1 MADKGVSCLSEQEK
15 KIIEILHEMKYGEIK
30 IIVQD
35 GVPVRIDEIRK
46 SIKI

>member
-1 MADKGVSCLSEQEK
+1 VAADNKKLSEQEE
-15 KIIEILHEMKYGEIK
+15 KIIDILREIKYGEIK
-30 IIVQD
+30 IVIQD